1 MSEEQGNSHIPEQPP
16 KKTTVSFAPA
26 DPTDGRPAGSWRTRY
41 EDAAQPFIR
50 KEAIYVGFLLF
61 IIPTLIICIHQ
72 NLFGLLN
79 IPSSVKK
86 YSYAWIGGSLGGTL
100 FTTKWLYHSVA
111 RDLWNQ
117 DRFLWRIFTPHI
129 SGALA
134 FSFILLIS
142 SGIINLFSPTAMDKN
157 NAVFGVSFL
166 IGYFSDSAI
175 AKLTEIANTIF
186 GATQKEQHRRS
197 DNAANSKP

>member
-1 MSEEQGNSHIPEQPP
+1 MSEETENSRTPEQPP
-16 KKTTVSFAPA
+16 KKTTASFAPA

-41 EDAAQPFIR
+41 GDDAQPFIR
-50 KEAIYVGFLLF
+50 REALYVGFL
-61 IIPTLIICIHQ
+61 IVTIPTLIISIHQ
-72 NLFGLLN
+72 NFFGLLS
-79 IPSSVKK
+79 IPCSVKK
-86 YSYAWIGGSLGGTL
+86 YSYAWVGGTLGGTL

-142 SGIINLFSPTAMDKN
+142 SGIINLFSPAAMDNN

-186 GATQKEQHRRS
+186 GATQKEPHRRS
-197 DNAANSKP
+197 DNVANGKS